1 MSSEQ
6 ALARVERGAV
16 TERRRGDW
24 SEEQIN
30 LIASTVAEGATRAQL
45 MMFLELAATYNL
57 DPFAREIWC
66 AVPKN
71 QDGSSRTDKVMIM
84 VGRDGFLKIAQRHP
98 DYEGMDADVVYAN
111 DKFQVESVEGK
122 RLISHS
128 YTQDRG
134 APVAAYCVVHRAGR
148 RPTYFYAAMSD
159 FRPNNPSAFSQWAK
173 GPSTMILKCAEAGAL
188 RRAFSITGIVA
199 EEEMGKAL
207 EAQAV
212 LAAPEPDG
220 PPELVERVRSLYD
233 QARLFDSSAWTPAKE
248 RLQLAGASEDRL
260 VELEGQ
266 LREFIVAHGGVV
278 AETITDVV
286 EEPDDESG
294 VNQEAPEVTHEPT
307 EVAQTADAA
316 TEPAEPLEREPDGPD
331 YEPTEPQP
339 EGVDDDGSPLEPEA
353 AAPEPKGEVDA
364 AAQVED
370 APDDAVRKAAE
381 RAMRAAGVNLPT
393 EDDKLAA
400 EHEAVEDAN
409 REAEAFE
416 QREQADMDELDFGN
430 GGDDKS

>member
-134 APVAAYCVVHRAGR
+134 APVAAYCVVHRTGR
-148 RPTYFYAAMSD
+148 LPTYFYAAMSD
-159 FRPNNPSAFSQWAK
+159 FKPNSPSVHSQWSK

-199 EEEMGKAL
+199 EEEMAKSM
-207 EAQAV
+207 EAQAA
-212 LAAPEPDG
+212 LAAPEPQG

-233 QARLFDSSAWTPAKE
+233 QARLFDASSWTPAKE

-286 EEPDDESG
+286 EEPDDATDVGE
-294 VNQEAPEVTHEPT
+294 
-307 EVAQTADAA
+307 TADAA
-316 TEPAEPLEREPDGPD
+316 TEPAESLDEDGYVHEPS
-331 YEPTEPQP
+331 EPQP

-370 APDDAVRKAAE
+370 APDDEVRKAAE

-416 QREQADMDELDFGN
+416 QREQADMDELNFGN
-430 GGDDKS
+430 GDDES